1 MSSVGSLSTS
11 TSTSIRGYG
20 GLASGLDRDELIK
33 GMTLG
38 TTSKINKQ
46 EQKKQQ
52 IQWKQEAIQSIS
64 DKMIDF
70 HSKYT
75 ETLTSPTNL
84 FSSLLWGRNKITTSG
99 ANSKYVSVTGTASGA
114 DAITIMGIK
123 QKAEDAKW
131 SSSNKVSS
139 GELSTGKFAADM
151 ATKTYEVENLVGKT
165 IEFKYGSSNYSI
177 YLSDSDEYDYKSAK
191 GIADAVNDL
200 LKKQSINDDKKLF
213 DIIEAVGNENGTF
226 TFKSKSGGNAL
237 ELTGGTALSYL
248 GLRNNPVGDEKEGKI
263 VNDGKFIEKQ
273 SELSGTVSD
282 NITENVNFFKYVEGK
297 SLTFSYNGTSTTV
310 KMPGAADLEAAAKAF
325 GTDANGKATNKATIK
340 AIASSIQDQLDKAFG
355 KDRIKVNGD
364 GGELSFTTTIPG
376 SNGGKDDS
384 SVLTLTGGSLALIGD
399 EKGAL
404 QKAGGSK
411 QSVLHAGDTTR
422 LNLKNNINAADLEGL
437 RKVVRNDNGN
447 EKRGFMLNDTFIEVG
462 ENATY
467 NDLIKAINDSDAN
480 VTVTYQEAADK
491 FTFTSKEKGASG
503 VINFSNAANT
513 DDTLE
518 ALDNVFGLGLF
529 TDKKND
535 SGKNIVEIKIDNNPA
550 EQFTER
556 VDENGNT
563 IYTQNSG
570 KKYTLKDGEL
580 LDDNNQKVEN
590 AVIKNVKERTSSPLS
605 VRGQDAIVSVKYAG
619 SDEIVNLRRDSN
631 SFTVDGLTIGVKG
644 TFGEYKKDA
653 AGNLTDELDKEKIE
667 PDQAVEIDASVDV
680 DKVYDTI
687 KSFVES
693 YNAIVETVNKQLTTK
708 HEKDYDP
715 LTSEQKGELSDDEI
729 EKWEEKAKEGLLYGD
744 SDLRSLSMDL
754 RVVVSGGLL
763 EKFKAIGINVSSTYS
778 DNGKLSIDESKLRG
792 ALQTDPE
799 SVQKLFT
806 SEAGVDADG
815 NQTFNGLA
823 TNLKKVMDKYVKTMG
838 SMDTKGIL
846 IRKAGSKSSA
856 LSLTQNTYY
865 DQMKSIDKLLESL
878 KARLKKEQDR
888 YVSQFSTLETLIA
901 NMNSQSSY
909 LSSMSGY

>member
-64 DKMIDF
+64 STMIGF

-75 ETLTSPTNL
+75 ETLTSSTNL

-131 SSSNKVSS
+131 SSSSNVSS
-139 GELSTGKFAADM
+139 GVLKTGNFSADM
-151 ATKTYEVENLVGKT
+151 VSKDYLVEKLVGKT
-165 IEFKYGSSNYSI
+165 IEFKYGDSSYSI
-177 YLSDSDEYDYKSAK
+177 YLRESDEYDYTDAE
-191 GIADAVNDL
+191 GIAKAVNDL
-200 LKKQSINDDKKLF
+200 LSKQTVNDNKKLSDF
-213 DIIEAVGNENGTF
+213 IQAEATADGKFG
-226 TFKSKSGGNAL
+226 FKGSGGGNTL
-237 ELTGGTALSYL
+237 ELTGGTALELL
-248 GLRNNPVGDEKEGKI
+248 GLREKPAEGEKEGKVI
-263 VNDGKFIEKQ
+263 NDGKIT
-273 SELSGTVSD
+273 GNVSD
-282 NITENVNFFKYVEGK
+282 LQSAEKLDENKIISKVDFFKYVDGK

-310 KMPGAADLEAAAKAF
+310 KMPGAADLEAAAKALE
-325 GTDANGKATNKATIK
+325 TDSNGKATNEATIE
-340 AIASSIQDQLDKAFG
+340 AIANSIQDQLDKAFG
-355 KDRIKVNGD
+355 KGRIKVSGD
-364 GGELSFTTTIPG
+364 GGELSFKTTIPG
-376 SNGGKDDS
+376 GDKDDS
-384 SVLTLTGGSLALIGD
+384 SVLTLTGGDIALIGD
-399 EKGAL
+399 KKGAL
-404 QKAGGSK
+404 QSEMKKADGTT
-411 QSVLHAGDTTR
+411 QSVLHTGDTTR
-422 LNLKNNINAADLEGL
+422 LNLSTSIEKSGIGSDKLNSIFGTDNTAKFKINGQDITI
-437 RKVVRNDNGN
+437 KKTDTINDIM
-447 EKRGFMLNDTFIEVG
+447 KR
-462 ENATY
+462 
-467 NDLIKAINDSDAN
+467 INDSGAG
-480 VTVTYQEAADK
+480 VKVSYQEAADK
-491 FTFTSKEKGASG
+491 FTFTSTEKGASG
-503 VINFSNAANT
+503 VIEFSGDSKEIMN
-513 DDTLE
+513 
-518 ALDNVFGLGLF
+518 GLF
-529 TDKKND
+529 GMNVDD
-535 SGKNIVEIKIDNNPA
+535 SDLKL
-550 EQFTER
+550 
-556 VDENGNT
+556 
-563 IYTQNSG
+563 NS
-570 KKYTLKDGEL
+570 DGE
-580 LDDNNQKVEN
+580 
-590 AVIKNVKERTSSPLS
+590 S
-605 VRGQDAIVSVKYAG
+605 VFEKRGQDAIVSVKYAG

-644 TFGEYKKDA
+644 TFGDYKKDA
-653 AGNLTDELDKEKIE
+653 NGNITDELDKDKIE

-680 DKVYDTI
+680 DKLMDTI
-687 KSFVES
+687 KSFVEE
-693 YNAIVETVNKQLTTK
+693 YNSIVDMVNTQLTTK

-715 LTSEQKGELSDDEI
+715 LTSDQKSELSDDEI
-729 EKWEEKAKEGLLYGD
+729 EKWETKAKEGLLYGD

-763 EKFKAIGINVSSTYS
+763 EKFKAVGINVSSTYS

-806 SEAGVDADG
+806 SEAGVDAEG

-823 TNLKKVMDKYVKTMG
+823 TNLKKVMNKYVNTMG
-838 SMDTKGIL
+838 AMETKGIL
-846 IRKAGSKSSA
+846 IRKAGSKSSP

-865 DQMKSIDKLLESL
+865 DQMKSIDKVLESL
-878 KARLKKEQDR
+878 KERLKTEQDR
-888 YVSQFSTLETLIA
+888 YISQFSNLETLIA

>member
-52 IQWKQEAIQSIS
+52 ILWKQEAIQSIS
-64 DKMIDF
+64 STMIDF

-139 GELSTGKFAADM
+139 GELNTGKLATDM
-151 ATKTYEVENLVGKT
+151 ANKTYDVENLVGKT

-177 YLSDSDEYDYKSAK
+177 YLSDSDEYDYKSAE
-191 GIADAVNDL
+191 GIAKAVNDL
-200 LKKQSINDDKKLF
+200 LSKQSVSDDKKLSDF
-213 DIIEAVGNENGTF
+213 IQAEGTADGKFGFKGNG
-226 TFKSKSGGNAL
+226 GGNTL
-237 ELTGGTALSYL
+237 ELTGGTALELL
-248 GLRNNPVGDEKEGKI
+248 GLREKPAEGETEGKI
-263 VNDGKFIEKQ
+263 KNDGK
-273 SELSGTVSD
+273 
-282 NITENVNFFKYVEGK
+282 ITGNVADIQNTLDSSKITSKVDFYNYVAGK
-297 SLTFSYNGTSTTV
+297 SLTFSYNGSSTTV
-310 KMPGAADLEAAAKAF
+310 KMPGADDLKKAVDAIIADPKS
-325 GTDANGKATNKATIK
+325 TDDRNEATIK
-340 AIASSIQDQLDKAFG
+340 AIADSIQDQLDKAFG
-355 KDRIKVNGD
+355 KGRIEVNGD
-364 GGELSFTTTIPG
+364 DGELSFTTTIPG
-376 SNGGKDDS
+376 GGKDDS
-384 SVLTLTGGSLALIGD
+384 SVFTFTGGSLALIGD
-399 EKGAL
+399 KKGAL
-404 QKAGGSK
+404 QSATKKADGST
-411 QSVLHAGDTTR
+411 QSALHAGDTTR
-422 LNLKNNINAADLEGL
+422 LNQNVSIEKSGIASEKLEQIFGTGDEAKFQINGKDI
-437 RKVVRNDNGN
+437 
-447 EKRGFMLNDTFIEVG
+447 T
-462 ENATY
+462 
-467 NDLIKAINDSDAN
+467 IKKTDSITDIMKQINDSGAG
-480 VTVTYQEAADK
+480 VKVSYQEAADK
-491 FTFTSKEKGASG
+491 FTFTSTEKGASG
-503 VINFSNAANT
+503 VIEF
-513 DDTLE
+513 
-518 ALDNVFGLGLF
+518 
-529 TDKKND
+529 
-535 SGKNIVEIKIDNNPA
+535 
-550 EQFTER
+550 
-556 VDENGNT
+556 DENSKAIMNNLFGMNIT
-563 IYTQNSG
+563 DADKDQNS
-570 KKYTLKDGEL
+570 KGETVYA
-580 LDDNNQKVEN
+580 K
-590 AVIKNVKERTSSPLS
+590 
-605 VRGQDAIVSVKYAG
+605 RGQDAIVSVKYAG

-644 TFGEYKKDA
+644 TFGEYDND
-653 AGNLTDELDKEKIE
+653 GNLTNVQV
-667 PDQAVEIDASVDV
+667 DQAVEIDASVDV

-693 YNAIVETVNKQLTTK
+693 YNAIVDTVNKQLTTK

-763 EKFKAIGINVSSTYS
+763 TEFEKIGISVSSTYS

-806 SEAGVDADG
+806 SEAGVDAEG
-815 NQTFNGLA
+815 KTTYNGLA

-856 LSLTQNTYY
+856 LSLTENTYY
-865 DQMKSIDKLLESL
+865 DQIKSIDKLLENL